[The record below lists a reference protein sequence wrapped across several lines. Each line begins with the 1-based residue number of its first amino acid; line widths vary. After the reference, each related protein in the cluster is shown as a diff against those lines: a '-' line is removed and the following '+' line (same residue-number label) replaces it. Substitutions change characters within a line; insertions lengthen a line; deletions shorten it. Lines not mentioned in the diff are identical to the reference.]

1 MIMSLAFERRG
12 GGIPLVLLHG
22 FPFNRSMW
30 SEQVESLSRVADLIL
45 PDLPGH
51 GESPLGPL
59 PLSMDGMADSVV
71 ALLDDLGVNEPA
83 VVGGLSMGGY
93 VAQAIAARHPGRV
106 RALILADTK
115 SAPDSPEAAA
125 QREILAKKVEEAD
138 DPAPARDGMLPKLL
152 APASAASRPELVERV
167 ASMISGTAPASI
179 AATLRALATRPDR
192 GPELSSWDWPALV
205 VVGDQDAIATP
216 EEMRGIADRL
226 PRATFSVIP
235 EAGHLPP
242 VEQPAAFNAA
252 VLEFLGRIKG

>member
-1 MIMSLAFERRG
+1 MSLAFDRRG

-22 FPFNRSMW
+22 FPFNRTMW
-30 SEQVESLSRVADLIL
+30 SDQVGPLSRVSDLIL

-51 GESPLGPL
+51 GESPLGDL
-59 PLSMDGMADSVV
+59 PLSMDGMADAVV
-71 ALLDDLGVNEPA
+71 ALLDDLGIGEPA

-93 VAQAIAARHPGRV
+93 VAQAIASRHPDRV
-106 RALILADTK
+106 LALILADTK
-115 SAPDSPEAAA
+115 SAPDTPEAAA
-125 QREILAKKVEEAD
+125 QREVLARKVEEAG

-152 APASAASRPELVERV
+152 APASAKERPDLVERV
-167 ASMISGTAPASI
+167 SAMISGTAPASI
-179 AATLRALATRPDR
+179 AATLRALAIRPDR

-205 VVGDQDAIATP
+205 VVGDQDAIAIP

-242 VEQPAAFNAA
+242 MEQPAAFNSA
-252 VLEFLGRIKG
+252 VQEFLRRIKG